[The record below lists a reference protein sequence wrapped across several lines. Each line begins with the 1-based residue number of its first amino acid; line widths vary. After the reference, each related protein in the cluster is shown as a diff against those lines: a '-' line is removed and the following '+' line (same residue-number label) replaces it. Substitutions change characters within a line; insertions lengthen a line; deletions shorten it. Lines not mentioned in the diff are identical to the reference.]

1 MGWTR
6 QSGRVARARRRP
18 CLESL
23 ETRQLLSHA
32 SATPKPASSPVL
44 NSDGSTNYDQIIGA
58 SAARSEFNVDGT
70 GQTVAVID
78 TGVDYNNPALGGGI
92 GPGDKVV
99 AGVDFTGSPNGVL
112 PTWQHGT
119 GTAGIVAGNGGGYT
133 GVAPGADV
141 VALRVF
147 GDNNQG
153 SFNEIADA
161 LDWVVQNHAEY
172 NITVV
177 NLSVSDGGNYTS
189 NIFANTGVG
198 QQITQAVDELDALN
212 IPVVVAAGNS
222 FDGKTQGL
230 GFPAIIPDTISVT
243 ATNASDQLDSTAQRL
258 GSAAGGAS
266 AVKIAAPGVNI
277 NAPSG
282 DSGTESETGTSFA
295 TPQVSGSIIL
305 LQEMYEQAYHTL
317 PSVAVL
323 DQLLQQGAMPVH
335 DSATGIN
342 VGQLDVLN
350 SAKILNQ
357 QISSLNN
364 TSSSVGTSTTTT
376 GSSAG
381 SSTSTS
387 GSSGVT
393 STSTSS
399 SSAGTST
406 STTGSSAGSSA
417 STSGSSVVTST
428 STSSSSSSSAGTST
442 STTSPGTTQA
452 SSPPVSNT
460 PSTGP
465 LTQVFVNGVSIGDYS
480 TAQLA
485 AKYPGLFAFLKGPV
499 PSINIWAPAGST
511 VDLGPAP
518 AATAA
523 APTVKHPVYVKLG
536 SEQAHAIKVSKAVPV
551 VHKAAAP
558 KKSNPVSSFFSSLFH
573 F

>member
-6 QSGRVARARRRP
+6 QSGRVARSRRRP

-58 SAARSEFNVDGT
+58 SAARSEFNVDGA
-70 GQTVAVID
+70 GETVAVID

-133 GVAPGADV
+133 GVAPGADI

-153 SFNEIADA
+153 SFTEIADA
-161 LDWVVQNHAEY
+161 LDWVVQNHSEY

-198 QQITQAVDELDALN
+198 QQITQDVEQLDALN

-243 ATNASDQLDSTAQRL
+243 ATDASDQLDSTAQRL

-277 NAPSG
+277 DAPSG

-317 PSVAVL
+317 PTVAEL
-323 DQLLQQGAMPVH
+323 DQLLQQGAVPAH
-335 DSATGIN
+335 DGATGIN
-342 VGQLDVLN
+342 VGQLNVLN

-364 TSSSVGTSTTTT
+364 TSSSG
-376 GSSAG
+376 
-381 SSTSTS
+381 
-387 GSSGVT
+387 
-393 STSTSS
+393 
-399 SSAGTST
+399 GTST
-406 STTGSSAGSSA
+406 STTSTTGSSVSTSTSTTPTSPSVVTSTSSA
-417 STSGSSVVTST
+417 STSPSVVTST
-428 STSSSSSSSAGTST
+428 ST
-442 STTSPGTTQA
+442 TSPTTPPP
-452 SSPPVSNT
+452 STPPPSTPPPSTPPVSNT

-465 LTQVFVNGVSIGDYS
+465 LTQVFVNGVSIGNYS

-485 AKYPGLFAFLKGPV
+485 AKYPGLFAFLNGPV

-518 AATAA
+518 ASAAT
-523 APTVKHPVYVKLG
+523 APTVGVKHPGQTKLG
-536 SEQAHAIKVSKAVPV
+536 TEQAHAIKVSKAVPV